1 MEHYRSLQQVA
12 IDLGAVTVVTGRNGT
27 GKSNLYNAL
36 RLLEAGARGTLSAT
50 LLAEGGMPSALWAG
64 DKSGGPV
71 RMRLR
76 IRFDDGLSYELV
88 AGLVPKWTNTTP
100 FVLDPEIKEEYLYFG
115 SPRRPST
122 TIVDRGGQSATLTN
136 DRGDRQLM
144 IAQLDPAESILSQVA
159 DPATYPE
166 LDLVRR
172 RLLGWR
178 FYHHFDT
185 TPAAAARH
193 LQPGVRT
200 NILAPDG
207 HNLAAMLSTLN
218 ERGDIAPVADAV
230 SAAFPG
236 YALFLDS
243 PGPGRFGVGLVAPGL
258 TRPLTGSE
266 LSDGQL
272 RFLCLAAALLSSRPP
287 ELLVLNEPETS
298 LHPGAVAALVPL
310 IRWAAT
316 QSQVWITTHSTKLA
330 TQLGATATAI
340 HLQLDDGATTV
351 STGPGPKP

>member
-1 MEHYRSLQQVA
+1 MDRHH
-12 IDLGAVTVVTGRNGT
+12 
-27 GKSNLYNAL
+27 
-36 RLLEAGARGTLSAT
+36 
-50 LLAEGGMPSALWAG
+50 
-64 DKSGGPV
+64 
-71 RMRLR
+71 
-76 IRFDDGLSYELV
+76 
-88 AGLVPKWTNTTP
+88 P
-100 FVLDPEIKEEYLYFG
+100 FVLDPEIKEEYLYLG
-115 SPRRPST
+115 SARRPST

-136 DRGDRQLM
+136 DQGERQQL

-159 DPATYPE
+159 DQAVYPE
-166 LDLVRR
+166 LDRVRR

-185 TPAAAARH
+185 TPTAPARH
-193 LQPGVRT
+193 VQPGVRT
-200 NILAPDG
+200 NTLAPDG

-236 YALFLDS
+236 YALFFDS
-243 PGPGRFGVGLVAPGL
+243 PGPGRFAVGLVAPGL
-258 TRPLTGSE
+258 NRPLSGSE

-316 QSQVWITTHSTKLA
+316 QSQVWITTHSTELA
-330 TQLGATATAI
+330 TQLGATATTI
-340 HLQLDDGATTV
+340 HLELNDGATMV
-351 STGPGPKP
+351 STEPCPEP